1 MNILRLNAYFEPEI
15 TAATH
20 LMNDLYEGF
29 SKNKIKCCVI
39 TP

>member
-29 SKNKIKCCVI
+29 SKIK
-39 TP
+39 